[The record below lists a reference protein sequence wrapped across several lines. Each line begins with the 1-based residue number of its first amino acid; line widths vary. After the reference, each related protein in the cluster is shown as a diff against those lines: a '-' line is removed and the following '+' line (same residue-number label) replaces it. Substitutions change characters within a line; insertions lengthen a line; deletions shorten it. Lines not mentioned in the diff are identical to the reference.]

1 MTQTPANKPNLAIV
15 IPCYNEEEVLPIT
28 VEVMLAKVAD
38 LIEHDKVSAD
48 SQIFFI
54 DDGSKDQTWSLI
66 QQYAEKHTAI
76 RGIKLSRNKGHQNAL
91 LAGLMTAEGDI
102 LVSIDADLQD
112 DIAVIDKMI
121 DRYIDGCDVVYAAR
135 AKRHTDTAFKKMTA
149 EMYYAVLHKM
159 GVNVVFNHADYRLLS
174 RKAIESLRS
183 FSEVNLFLRGIVPLL
198 GYKSDTVFYDRAERA
213 AGESKYPIRKMLAFA
228 IEGITSF
235 SNVPLRLI
243 TFLGFSVSIFAFAM
257 IFWVGWIKFF
267 TDTAV
272 PGWASILIPMF
283 FLGGV
288 QLLSLGVIGE
298 YIAKIYME
306 TKRRPA
312 YFIDKVV

>member
-1 MTQTPANKPNLAIV
+1 MTPGPASKPNLAIV

-28 VEVMLAKVAD
+28 VEVMLAKVTD
-38 LIEHDKVSAD
+38 LIKRDKISAT
-48 SQIFFI
+48 SQIFFV

-66 QQYAEKHTAI
+66 QQYAEKHQAV

-112 DIAVIDKMI
+112 DIDVIEQMI
-121 DRYIDGCDVVYAAR
+121 ERYADGCDVVYAAR
-135 AKRHTDTAFKKMTA
+135 AKRQTDTAFKKMTA
-149 EMYYAVLHKM
+149 ELYYTILHKM

-174 RKAIESLRS
+174 RKAIESLRT

-198 GYKSDTVFYDRAERA
+198 GYKSDTVFYDRAQRA

-243 TFLGFSVSIFAFAM
+243 TFLGFSVSVFAFAM

>member
-1 MTQTPANKPNLAIV
+1 MTPSLANKPNLAIV
-15 IPCYNEEEVLPIT
+15 IPCYNEEDVLPIT
-28 VEVMLAKVAD
+28 VEVMLAKVTE
-38 LIEHDKVSAD
+38 LIKQEKIDAG

-66 QQYAEKHTAI
+66 QQYAEKYQAI

-112 DIAVIDKMI
+112 DINVIEQMI
-121 DRYIDGCDVVYAAR
+121 DRYNDGCDVVYAAR
-135 AKRHTDTAFKKMTA
+135 AKRQTDTHFKKMTA
-149 EMYYAVLHKM
+149 ELYYAILHKM
-159 GVNVVFNHADYRLLS
+159 GVNVIFNHADYRLLS
-174 RKAIESLRS
+174 RKAIESLRT

-198 GYKSDTVFYDRAERA
+198 GYKSDTVFYDRAQRA
-213 AGESKYPIRKMLAFA
+213 AGESKYPIKKMLAFA

-243 TFLGFSVSIFAFAM
+243 TFLGFTVSVFAFAM

-272 PGWASILIPMF
+272 PGWASILIPLF

-312 YFIDKVV
+312 YFIDEVI